1 MNRNMHTTT
10 VPAVQA
16 SSVDLTPT
24 AFLTLRKR
32 RPWVSKNILCTG
44 LSREH
49 SGFLMGGE
57 ESLSVSLGIC
67 PEDKMSKTGLGYRR
81 HSAGWQKAVCGILD
95 THLMMYCHWLQPS
108 PFGKRALDR
117 LLFFSLALM
126 CTVPW
131 VRRERLVC
139 ARWQVL
145 GLVRGSMV
153 LQGPC
158 RGEVLWSQQQGTQ
171 TWEPCWSFPPAP
183 PPRLE
188 QKGDGD

>member
-1 MNRNMHTTT
+1 MLSLPSWRASASSSLCLSPSLWAQEESCQQWVSLPVNPRRGCFPQGQMNRNMHTTT

-126 CTVPW
+126 CTVP
-131 VRRERLVC
+131 
-139 ARWQVL
+139 
-145 GLVRGSMV
+145 
-153 LQGPC
+153 
-158 RGEVLWSQQQGTQ
+158 
-171 TWEPCWSFPPAP
+171 
-183 PPRLE
+183 
-188 QKGDGD
+188 